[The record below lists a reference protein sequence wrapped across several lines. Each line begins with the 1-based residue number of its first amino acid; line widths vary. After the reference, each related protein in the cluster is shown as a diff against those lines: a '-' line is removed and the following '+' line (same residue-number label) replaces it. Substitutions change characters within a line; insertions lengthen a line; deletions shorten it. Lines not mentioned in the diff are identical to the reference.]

1 MSADTV
7 SFFSVPNAVVLVA
20 GVVLAPKAN
29 PAKFALL
36 ELESLELEL
45 SDLLLPKANPPA
57 VGLAA
62 VVSDPTPLENIELES
77 LAKAPNWGVDVLLS
91 PTFGVDVA
99 PKENP
104 PVDLDSLTPL
114 PILNAEESPL
124 SPSVFLSPKA
134 NPEVLLSVLPATVVL
149 FVAPAPNLNPDI
161 GDEVV
166 LVVLS
171 LLEPNWKPPP
181 AAARPPPPPPPL
193 SEPNLNAPA
202 AAPAPNTDV
211 DMLPL
216 VSGLDPGFGVS
227 QAAHFVLSE
236 GLLIIQTSH
245 AQVPALGLNMVAKSP
260 PFAAA
265 ESPLEEAGE
274 PKTGFTI
281 ASSFFSSLL
290 LPKAKA
296 GVGCATADGLEAALP
311 NTNPPDLEA
320 SEAAGE
326 PKANPLLAA
335 AVVAVDVTGD
345 DPKAKPVL
353 AGLTAESWLLPKANV
368 LVLVAAVP
376 DDPKENDAVLAG
388 SAVAAAAPK
397 EKDDVLA
404 EAELPNEKPPLGAE
418 ESVPKI
424 KFS

>member
-45 SDLLLPKANPPA
+45 SDLLLPNANPPA

-62 VVSDPTPLENIELES
+62 AVSDPTPLENIELES

-91 PTFGVDVA
+91 PTLTFGVDEA

-104 PVDLDSLTPL
+104 PVDLDSLAPP

-134 NPEVLLSVLPATVVL
+134 KPEVLLSVLPATVVL

-161 GDEVV
+161 GDDVV

-171 LLEPNWKPPP
+171 LLEPNWKPPL

-202 AAPAPNTDV
+202 AAPDPNTDV

-418 ESVPKI
+418 ESVPEI
-424 KFS
+424 

>member
-1 MSADTV
+1 MFADTV

-77 LAKAPNWGVDVLLS
+77 LAKAPNWGVDVLFS
-91 PTFGVDVA
+91 PTLTFGVDEA

-104 PVDLDSLTPL
+104 PVDLDSLAPL

-134 NPEVLLSVLPATVVL
+134 KPEVLLSVLPATVVL

-181 AAARPPPPPPPL
+181 AAAKPPPPPPPL
-193 SEPNLNAPA
+193 SDPNLNAPV

-227 QAAHFVLSE
+227 QAAHLVLSE

-245 AQVPALGLNMVAKSP
+245 AQVPALGLNIVARSP

-290 LPKAKA
+290 LPKDKA

-320 SEAAGE
+320 SEPAGE

-353 AGLTAESWLLPKANV
+353 AGLTADSWLLPKANV
-368 LVLVAAVP
+368 LVFVAAVP
-376 DDPKENDAVLAG
+376 DDPKENAAVLAG

-397 EKDDVLA
+397 ENDDVLA
-404 EAELPNEKPPLGAE
+404 EAALPNEKPPLGAE
-418 ESVPKI
+418 ESVPEI
-424 KFS
+424 